1 MIDSIL
7 KPVVLLLFSALSFA
21 GCATG
26 GKNNLAND
34 SALKVVSFNVR
45 LSAAN
50 DGTNSWRFR
59 REFFFKTVGQ
69 LTPTL
74 IGFQEV
80 LPDQYEEIVAQM
92 KNYQFVGVGRND
104 GKNEGERS
112 PIGFEKSRFQKLK
125 EGNFWLSETP
135 DVPGSIGWDAAITRL
150 CTWVI
155 LSDRKTKREF
165 LYANCHFDHKGV
177 AARKN
182 AARLLAEKIPK
193 LAQGKPI
200 ILTGDFNFN
209 EDSPGYAAIART
221 DGNKEPWL
229 IDSYREVHPKRWPD
243 EASFNGFTGVR
254 DGSRIDFIFHSAEWK
269 SLSSTIERVSENGR
283 YPSDHYPVAAVLE
296 FTK

>member
-7 KPVVLLLFSALSFA
+7 KRIVLLLFSVVAFA
-21 GCATG
+21 GCATA
-26 GKNNLAND
+26 GKNISVND
-34 SALKVVSFNVR
+34 ATLKVVSFNVR

-59 REFFFKTVGQ
+59 REFFFKTVEQ
-69 LTPTL
+69 LAPTL

-80 LPDQYEEIVAQM
+80 RPDQNEEIAARM
-92 KNYQFVGVGRND
+92 KNYQFVGVGRDD
-104 GKNEGERS
+104 GKNAGERS
-112 PIGFEKSRFQKLK
+112 LIGFEKSRFKKLSD
-125 EGNFWLSETP
+125 GNFWLSETP
-135 DVPGSIGWDAAITRL
+135 SIPGSKSWDAAITRI

-155 LSDRKTKREF
+155 LLDRVTNREF

-177 AARKN
+177 AARRN
-182 AARLLAEKIPK
+182 AARLLAAK
-193 LAQGKPI
+193 LPDLAKGKPI

-209 EDSPGYAAIART
+209 EDSPGYAAIARA
-221 DGNKEPWL
+221 DGNKRPWL
-229 IDSYREVHPKRWPD
+229 IDSYREVHPKRLAD

-254 DGSRIDFIFHSAEWK
+254 NGSRIDFIFHSHEWK
-269 SLSSTIERVSENGR
+269 PLSSTIERVSENGR